1 MYELLGL
8 EIDTLMAQTKAESQE
23 QLLHA
28 LRVAR
33 IEWLRAEAAI
43 EKALAH
49 RHDLEF
55 QHPEGTHS
63 LCQTERAYDCAF
75 QKYRAALTSLNSFI
89 LDNIQSK

>member
-1 MYELLGL
+1 
-8 EIDTLMAQTKAESQE
+8 MAQTKAESQE

-43 EKALAH
+43 EKALAY
-49 RHDLEF
+49 HDLEF

-63 LCQTERAYDCAF
+63 LWQTEKTYDCAF

-89 LDNIQSK
+89 LDNKQSE